1 MEKTIRIIQ
10 QSELT
15 QRQYP
20 DKKTGEQKVLNV
32 VMLKMTDGL
41 DTFFGE
47 INGERAVNCPRYF
60 GERSGKRLKSSFS
73 RFSPEITGMLSTA
86 NLEVSASLS
95 SLVPAY
101 P

>member
-47 INGERAVNCPRYF
+47 INGERAVNCPKFDLTKQYRVLCTMITREWLSQQT
-60 GERSGKRLKSSFS
+60 GEQ
-73 RFSPEITGMLSTA
+73 MQA
-86 NLEVSASLS
+86 NTIYVDKINM
-95 SLVPAY
+95 V
-101 P
+101 

>member
-47 INGERAVNCPRYF
+47 INGERALSQQT
-60 GERSGKRLKSSFS
+60 GEQ
-73 RFSPEITGMLSTA
+73 MQA
-86 NLEVSASLS
+86 NTIYVDKINM
-95 SLVPAY
+95 V
-101 P
+101 